1 MAKSVNDIVRY
12 RPKPS
17 LSLDAKDLPA
27 IKNYKIGQKYTI
39 TVEVKVIS
47 LSAGDEY
54 DYDGDDSSKITRGRF
69 RVTKVE
75 EAEED

>member
-1 MAKSVNDIVRY
+1 MASTEKALNY

-17 LSLDAKDLPA
+17 LSLDAKDLPE
-27 IKNYKIGQKYTI
+27 IKNFKIGQTYTL

-47 LSAGDEY
+47 LSSGDEY
-54 DYDGDDSSKITRGRF
+54 DDYDSKDSKITRGRF

-75 EAEED
+75 ECED

>member
-1 MAKSVNDIVRY
+1 MAKNISDIVKY

-17 LSLDAKDLPA
+17 LSLDAKDLPE
-27 IKNYKIGQKYTI
+27 IKNFKIGQKYTL

-47 LSAGDEY
+47 LSSGDEY
-54 DYDGDDSSKITRGRF
+54 DYDGEDSSKITRGRF

-75 EAEED
+75 ECED